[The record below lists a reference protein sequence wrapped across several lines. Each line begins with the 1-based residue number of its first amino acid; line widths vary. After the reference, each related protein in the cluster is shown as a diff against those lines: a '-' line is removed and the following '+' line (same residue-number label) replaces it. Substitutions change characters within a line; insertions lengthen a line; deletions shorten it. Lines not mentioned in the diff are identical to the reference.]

1 MRFRVVARYVGFS
14 LILNAVFLLLAS
26 LLSAGFSDPAFLP
39 LIYSALVSFLF
50 GVFPMVFVPATTDIS
65 DKEGLVIV
73 VASWVLSC
81 LIGTLPYFLWGAE
94 FTFTNAWFESVSG
107 YTTTGCSVLRDVEA
121 LPPGLL
127 FWRSLTHWIGGIGIL
142 VFVLAA
148 LPFMAGAEKI
158 LYSAEASSL
167 SRENFRYRT
176 RRVIQILV
184 VVYVGLTLLETLSL
198 VLCGMNLFDALTHTF
213 ATVAT
218 GGFST
223 KNQSVAYFHSVS
235 AEIVIILFMM
245 LSGIHFGLL
254 FSAVS
259 GDPARFW
266 KSSVVSYYVLAML
279 AGIGVVSA
287 DVCLRT
293 SSPFWESL
301 RLSAFQIV
309 SVGSS
314 TGFATTDTTVWPPLS
329 QLVLILFTLQCACA
343 GSTSGGIKADRIIIF
358 GKTFMR
364 AARKMLHP
372 AEILSVR
379 IDRRPLDE
387 EVVGANLLYIT
398 TYVAAVVLSTL
409 LLAAQGLDLLSAFS
423 GSAACMGNVGPG
435 LGTVGSMGNFAHLPA
450 FSKWVLSFVMLLGR
464 LEIYGMLALLIP
476 RLWRWT

>member
-1 MRFRVVARYVGFS
+1 MRFRVVVRYVGFS
-14 LILNAVFLLLAS
+14 LILNAAFLFVAS
-26 LLSAGFSDPAFLP
+26 LVSAWFSDPAFLP
-39 LIYSALVSFLF
+39 LVYSALVSLLF
-50 GVFPMVFVPATTDIS
+50 GIFPMIFVPPTTDIS

-81 LIGTLPYFLWGAE
+81 LAGTLPYVLWGAE

-107 YTTTGCSVLRDVEA
+107 YTTTGSSILTDVEA

-158 LYSAEASSL
+158 LYTSEASSL

-176 RRVIQILV
+176 RKVIQILV
-184 VVYVGLTLLETLSL
+184 VVYMGLTLLETVSL

-223 KNQSVAYFHSVS
+223 KNQSVAYFHSLGV
-235 AEIVIILFMM
+235 EVVIILFMA

-254 FSAVS
+254 FSVVS
-259 GDPARFW
+259 GHPRRFW
-266 KSSVVSYYVLAML
+266 KSSVVKYYVLAFL
-279 AGIGVVSA
+279 VGICVVSI
-287 DVCLRT
+287 DVSQRT
-293 SSPFWESL
+293 SSAFWESL
-301 RLSAFQIV
+301 RLSAFQLV

-329 QLVLILFTLQCACA
+329 QLLLILFTLQGACA
-343 GSTSGGIKADRIIIF
+343 GSTSGGIKADRIAVF
-358 GKTFMR
+358 GKAFVRTV
-364 AARKMLHP
+364 RKSLHP
-372 AEILSVR
+372 AAILPVR
-379 IDRRPLDE
+379 MDHRPLSE
-387 EVVGANLLYIT
+387 EVVGATLLYIM
-398 TYVAAVVLSTL
+398 TYLSAVVLSTL
-409 LLAAQGLDLLSAFS
+409 LLAAQGTDLLSAFS
-423 GSAACMGNVGPG
+423 GSATCMGNVGPG
-435 LGTVGSMGNFAHLPA
+435 LGTVGSMGNFAHLPL

-464 LEIYGMLALLIP
+464 LEIYGMLALMVP
-476 RLWRWT
+476 RLWKWA

>member
-1 MRFRVVARYVGFS
+1 
-14 LILNAVFLLLAS
+14 
-26 LLSAGFSDPAFLP
+26 
-39 LIYSALVSFLF
+39 
-50 GVFPMVFVPATTDIS
+50 
-65 DKEGLVIV
+65 
-73 VASWVLSC
+73 
-81 LIGTLPYFLWGAE
+81 
-94 FTFTNAWFESVSG
+94 
-107 YTTTGCSVLRDVEA
+107 
-121 LPPGLL
+121 
-127 FWRSLTHWIGGIGIL
+127 
-142 VFVLAA
+142 
-148 LPFMAGAEKI
+148 
-158 LYSAEASSL
+158 
-167 SRENFRYRT
+167 
-176 RRVIQILV
+176 
-184 VVYVGLTLLETLSL
+184 
-198 VLCGMNLFDALTHTF
+198 
-213 ATVAT
+213 
-218 GGFST
+218 
-223 KNQSVAYFHSVS
+223 
-235 AEIVIILFMM
+235 
-245 LSGIHFGLL
+245 
-254 FSAVS
+254 
-259 GDPARFW
+259 
-266 KSSVVSYYVLAML
+266 ML

-287 DVCLRT
+287 DVCLGT

-314 TGFATTDTTVWPPLS
+314 TGFAATDTTVWPPLS

-476 RLWRWT
+476 RLWRWA